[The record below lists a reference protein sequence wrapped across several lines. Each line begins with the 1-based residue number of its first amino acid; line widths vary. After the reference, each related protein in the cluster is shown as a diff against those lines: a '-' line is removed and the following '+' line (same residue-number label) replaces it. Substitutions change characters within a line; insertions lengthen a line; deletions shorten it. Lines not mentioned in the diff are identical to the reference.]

1 MRLVRFYP
9 SRGLKLV
16 KGSMQYVWDDKGN
29 RYLDANTGHGAAF
42 LGHANPDIVEAVQ
55 RQVAEI
61 SVAGS
66 SFDTPAMEEAVE
78 WFSKLA
84 PGWAGGLVFLNTG
97 TEAVEAAI
105 KMAWQSTGRRKLV
118 ALQGSFHGRTMASLS
133 VTWNPR
139 YRRGLPLYG
148 DVEFIDPRRGAEAVE
163 KVVDDETAAVIV
175 EIVQGEGG
183 VNPLTPELVKTVRDT
198 TLKTG
203 ALMIVDEIQT
213 GYGRTGR
220 IWAHE
225 HYNVEPDIITAG
237 KAIAGGL
244 PASAVIARE
253 SVVEKLKPG
262 WHGSTH
268 AGNPLAMAAVAAAAR
283 HFLENRVWEKAATAG
298 YILMSMLAR
307 ELDGLRAVRSIRGK
321 GLMIGVDLRFDPGRV
336 LRCLQEE
343 KRILALKAGATVV
356 RFLPPYM
363 ITGEDAGV
371 ITSGLRDCI
380 CRVYGC

>member
-9 SRGLKLV
+9 PRGLKLV
-16 KGSMQYVWDDKGN
+16 RGSMQYVWDEGGN

-42 LGHANPDIVEAVQ
+42 LGHANPDIVEAIQ
-55 RQVAEI
+55 RQAAELM
-61 SVAGS
+61 VAGS

-78 WFSKLA
+78 EFSKLA
-84 PGWAGGLVFLNTG
+84 PGWAEGLVFLNTG

-105 KMAWQSTGRRKLV
+105 KMAWQYTGRRKLV

-139 YRRGLPLYG
+139 YRSGLPLYG
-148 DVEFIDPRRGAEAVE
+148 DVEFIDPRKGAGAVE
-163 KVVDDETAAVIV
+163 DAVGDDTAAVIV
-175 EIVQGEGG
+175 EVVQGEGG
-183 VNPLTPELVKTVRDT
+183 VNPLTPELVKAVRDATVRA
-198 TLKTG
+198 G
-203 ALMIVDEIQT
+203 AVMIVDEIQT
-213 GYGRTGR
+213 GYGRTGK

-225 HYNVEPDIITAG
+225 HYNIEPDIITAG
-237 KAIAGGL
+237 KAIAGGM
-244 PASAVIARE
+244 PASAVLARGE
-253 SVVEKLKPG
+253 IVEALKPG

-283 HFLENRVWEKAATAG
+283 HFLRERVWEKAAAAG
-298 YILMSMLAR
+298 DTLLSL
-307 ELDGLRAVRSIRGK
+307 LSSGLQDVRAVRSVRGR

-363 ITGEDAGV
+363 ITEEDARAIAG
-371 ITSGLRDCI
+371 GLRDCL